1 VRRAYPAQV
10 IALFHLVFDKYDPLS
25 SALLCLKIFVYP
37 ELRHYF
43 YKFLIMVSQMAGLL
57 AAAATVSASVLEL
70 PVIMDSSYSSV
81 KLDIGTPPKEHR
93 LLFDTGSSTIFIVNT
108 NCTET
113 SCPDGT
119 APSYNRQKYD
129 ASASSSAVDI
139 GSSSTIPYLG
149 GDVAGDIYKD
159 VYSIPD
165 GNLEWNQT
173 FLSANESSWRFI
185 TADGFLGL
193 AFSSIAEPNTSTL
206 VETLLWDGKLDA
218 PRVGL
223 FYGTNFQ
230 ESGAQDGVL
239 TIGGSHEERYV
250 DGEMVYTP
258 LRKEDPYQLWR
269 APLRSVSML
278 VARNPTDLN
287 STVEVHNGRLPT
299 TAVPEANVTW
309 SMFGSGAAVFDTG
322 AGSLSF
328 PEEIVDAMFYN
339 IGWNVTK
346 LISHEE
352 VFECKHMNASWAV
365 TITLGDGAPEDDVS
379 FSVRGDEFLTPGKD
393 CMPPFEGSGQA
404 NFALIGTPFLQ
415 RHYSVFD
422 FGADKVENY
431 QPRIGFGRLKE
442 EYDYLHQ

>member
-1 VRRAYPAQV
+1 
-10 IALFHLVFDKYDPLS
+10 
-25 SALLCLKIFVYP
+25 
-37 ELRHYF
+37 
-43 YKFLIMVSQMAGLL
+43 MVSQMASLL
-57 AAAATVSASVLEL
+57 ATAATVSASVLEL
-70 PVIMDSSYSSV
+70 PVIMAGTYSSV
-81 KLDIGTPPKEHR
+81 KFDIGTPPKEHR

-113 SCPDGT
+113 SCPDGS
-119 APSYNRQKYD
+119 APLYNRQKYD

-149 GDVAGDIYKD
+149 GNVAGDIYQD
-159 VYSIPD
+159 IYSIPD
-165 GNLEWNQT
+165 GNIEWNQT

-193 AFSSIAEPNTSTL
+193 GFSSIAEPNTSTL
-206 VETLLWDGKLDA
+206 VETLLWDGQLDA
-218 PRVGL
+218 PRFGL
-223 FYGTNFQ
+223 FYGTNFKDD
-230 ESGAQDGVL
+230 GAQDGVL
-239 TIGGSHEERYV
+239 TIGGSHEEKYV
-250 DGEMVYTP
+250 DGEIVYTP

-269 APLRSVSML
+269 APLRSVNML
-278 VARNPTDLN
+278 VARNPNDPN

-299 TAVPEANVTW
+299 TAVPEGTFPDANVTW

-322 AGSLSF
+322 AGSLSL
-328 PEEIVDAMFYN
+328 PEETIDGLFYN
-339 IGWNVTK
+339 LGWNVTK

-379 FSVRGDEFLTPGKD
+379 FSVRGDEFLEPGKQ
-393 CMPPFEGSGQA
+393 CMPPFQGSGQS

-422 FGADKVENY
+422 FGADKVEDY
-431 QPRIGFGRLKE
+431 QPRIGFGRLKK